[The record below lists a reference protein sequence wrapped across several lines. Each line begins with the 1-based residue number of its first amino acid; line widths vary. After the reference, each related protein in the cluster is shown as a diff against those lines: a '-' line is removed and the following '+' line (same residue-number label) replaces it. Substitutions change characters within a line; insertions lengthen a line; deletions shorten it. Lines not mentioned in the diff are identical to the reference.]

1 MINLMQ
7 ISTLIKKFDTLV
19 QVPLGQV
26 TALRCSHYIE
36 IYNLP
41 DTIYQTDSESVPPPL
56 TSDLGKEE
64 TPEMLLN
71 TFSWFMEIVSLG
83 HKVRTSSER
92 GLWTNPTRLTSSLPD
107 QPSPKKPEASEPVPE
122 RTAAVRGGGQRGDRL
137 GETKE
142 WQGPH
147 GKVCDGSSE
156 DHGKAAAVSGSTPVS
171 SRQQSAMKTYEN
183 GYNIVIQIV
192 LSMFLY
198 YVTLA
203 LCCAMH

>member
-1 MINLMQ
+1 M
-7 ISTLIKKFDTLV
+7 LV
-19 QVPLGQV
+19 YASLGPV
-26 TALRCSHYIE
+26 TARICCHYIE

-64 TPEMLLN
+64 IPEMLLN

-147 GKVCDGSSE
+147 GKVCDGSLE

-171 SRQQSAMKTYEN
+171 SKQQSAKKTYEN

-192 LSMFLY
+192 LSMFFH

>member
-1 MINLMQ
+1 MQ

-64 TPEMLLN
+64 IPEMLLN
-71 TFSWFMEIVSLG
+71 TFSWFMEIVSLA

-122 RTAAVRGGGQRGDRL
+122 RTAAVRGGGQRDEDHL
-137 GETKE
+137 GERKE
-142 WQGPH
+142 GPQGSH
-147 GKVCDGSSE
+147 GQVWWFLGRPEEGGGGIGIQSFSSSQQQ
-156 DHGKAAAVSGSTPVS
+156 AA
-171 SRQQSAMKTYEN
+171 SRQ
-183 GYNIVIQIV
+183 
-192 LSMFLY
+192 
-198 YVTLA
+198 
-203 LCCAMH
+203 